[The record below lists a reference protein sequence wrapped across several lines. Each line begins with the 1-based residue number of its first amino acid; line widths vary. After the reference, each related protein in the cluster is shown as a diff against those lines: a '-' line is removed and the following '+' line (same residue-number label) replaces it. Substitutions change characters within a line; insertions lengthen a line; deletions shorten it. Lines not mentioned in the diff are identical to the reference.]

1 MNIQILG
8 LNLPLKH
15 RFTIAHQ
22 SREVQ
27 ETLIVRL
34 EDDGYYGLGES
45 TTNPFYGITLDNMRG
60 TLEKFKPILLG
71 GGWTTPAELWEL
83 GKDVFQFN
91 PFAQCALDQAAWDL
105 YTKKQGKKLYEYLR
119 LNPTQLPT
127 TNFTIGIDTVE
138 IMCAKLKEVD
148 WPIYKIKLGTTQ
160 DLEIVRELR
169 KHTQSVFRVDANCA
183 WTVDQA
189 ISYSEEL
196 AQLGVEFIEQP
207 LEKDNLDGMREVF
220 AHSKLPLIADESC
233 IHESDVEKCL
243 GRFHGINIKL
253 VKAGGITPALR
264 MIGQAKS
271 LGLKTMVGCMTE
283 SSVGIT
289 AIAHLAPLLDYVDMD
304 GAMLLAEDPARGV
317 QIFPEYVQFPKG
329 SGIGAELVVSQAP
342 NLALS

>member
-8 LNLPLKH
+8 LDLPLKH

-27 ETLIVRL
+27 ETLIVKL
-34 EDDGYYGLGES
+34 EDAGYYGLGES
-45 TTNPFYGITLDNMRG
+45 TTNPFYGITLDNMREA
-60 TLEKFKPILLG
+60 LEKFKPILLG

-83 GKDVFQFN
+83 GKEVFQSN
-91 PFAQCALDQAAWDL
+91 PFAQCALDLAAWDL
-105 YTKKQGKKLYEYLR
+105 YTKKQGQKLYEHLG

-138 IMCAKLKEVD
+138 KMCAKLKEVD
-148 WPIYKIKLGTTQ
+148 WPIYKIKLGTAQ

-169 KHTQSVFRVDANCA
+169 KHTQSIFRVDANCA
-183 WTVDQA
+183 WTVEQT
-189 ISYSEEL
+189 ITYSGEL
-196 AQLGVEFIEQP
+196 AALGVEFIEQP
-207 LEKDNLDGMREVF
+207 LAKDNLEGMKEVY
-220 AHSKLPLIADESC
+220 AKSKLPVIADESC
-233 IHESDVEKCL
+233 IHESDVEKCK

-264 MIGQAKS
+264 MIAKAKS

-317 QIFPEYVQFPKG
+317 QIFPESVQFPKG
-329 SGIGAELVVSQAP
+329 PGIGAELVISQVVNP
-342 NLALS
+342 RI